1 MLRQLVFTEVTVV
14 RERRFLSKCCR
25 SGHPGCATAWAEPV
39 RAQAKS
45 VEGFSLIDM
54 ATKWG
59 YWTLA
64 ERIKGLTQEAEIKE
78 TVAAAVQGGGSI
90 PPQFKG
96 TMLGKRMEA
105 ELKRQQG
112 IKQRLVKNL
121 RLEQKAAAREKARTT
136 YFARGEQAG
145 AGGSSTCVVM

>member
-1 MLRQLVFTEVTVV
+1 MLRQLVFTQVTVV
-14 RERRFLSKCCR
+14 RERTFLSRCCR

-45 VEGFSLIDM
+45 VEGFSLINM

-64 ERIKGLTQEAEIKE
+64 ERIKGLTQEAEVKE

-96 TMLGKRMEA
+96 APPPRANRTRRVLHPVLIGHA
-105 ELKRQQG
+105 ASLLQG
-112 IKQRLVKNL
+112 RCS
-121 RLEQKAAAREKARTT
+121 
-136 YFARGEQAG
+136 
-145 AGGSSTCVVM
+145 GSAWRRS